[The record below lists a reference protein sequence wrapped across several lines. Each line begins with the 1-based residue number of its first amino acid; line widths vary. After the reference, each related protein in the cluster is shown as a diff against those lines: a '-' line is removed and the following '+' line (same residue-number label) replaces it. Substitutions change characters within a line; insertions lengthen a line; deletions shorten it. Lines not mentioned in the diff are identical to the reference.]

1 MSYQSVREFVAERV
15 EIDPL
20 SWHSTEALH
29 DAYLD
34 FCGEESLPGYTKV
47 GFGRGIREVVDA
59 NLSSS
64 LRAVDGDRV
73 RGIVGLRVEGVPRL
87 VFDHDAGEWV
97 EPDVQEESDDA
108 E

>member
-1 MSYQSVREFVAERV
+1 MSLQSVREFVAERV

-34 FCGEESLPGYTKV
+34 FCGEEGLPGYTKV
-47 GFGRGIREVVDA
+47 GFGRAIREVVDA
-59 NLSSS
+59 DLSSS
-64 LRAVDGDRV
+64 LRTVDDERV
-73 RGIVGLRVEGVPRL
+73 RGIVGLRVEGVPGL
-87 VFDHDAGEWV
+87 TFDHDAGDWV
-97 EPDVQEESDDA
+97 EADVEEGDD